1 MNVNSDLLNLNS
13 KSPAFSI
20 TIEGKDVTT
29 VMDTRLMSLTL
40 TDNRGFEADQLDL
53 ELDDADGLI
62 ALPRR
67 GAVIQLALGWKG
79 QPLFPKGAFTVD
91 EIEHS
96 GAPDRLTIRARSAD
110 FRETLNTRR
119 EKSWHQTT
127 VGEVVKE
134 IAARHNLKVALGKD
148 LTDKALDHMDQT
160 NESDANFLMK
170 LARQYGAI
178 ASVKDGNLL
187 FIRQGQ
193 GRTASGKPLPV
204 ITITRKAGDG
214 HRFTLADRGAY
225 IGVIASWL
233 HTREPRKKETT
244 SVKRRRKKTTTP
256 KEPEAKQG
264 DYLVGTDENVLVLNR
279 TYANRSNAER
289 AAKMQWERLQRGV
302 ASFSL
307 QLAEGRAELYTE
319 MPVKVTGF
327 KQPIDD
333 AEWTITTLTHS
344 VSPDNGFTT
353 SMELEVKID
362 GLEIE

>member
-1 MNVNSDLLNLNS
+1 MNFSSELLNKGN
-13 KSPAFSI
+13 KTPAFSI
-20 TIEGKDVTT
+20 SIEGRDITT
-29 VMDTRLMSLTL
+29 VLDNRLMSLTL

-53 ELDDADGLI
+53 ELDDADGKI
-62 ALPRR
+62 VLPRR
-67 GAVIQLALGWKG
+67 GAVITLALGWKG

-91 EIEHS
+91 EIEHT

-119 EKSWHQTT
+119 HK
-127 VGEVVKE
+127 
-134 IAARHNLKVALGKD
+134 LKMALGKD
-148 LTDKALDHMDQT
+148 LSDKPVDHIDQT
-160 NESDANFLMK
+160 NESDGSFLMR

-178 ASVKDGNLL
+178 ASVKNGNLL

-193 GRTASGKPLPV
+193 GKSATGKPLPV
-204 ITITRKAGDG
+204 ITITRKDGDS

-225 IGVIASWL
+225 TGVIASWL
-233 HTREPRKKETT
+233 HTREPAKKESTT
-244 SVKRRRKKTTTP
+244 VKRKRRTKKQK

-307 QLAEGRAELYTE
+307 QLAEGRADLYTE
-319 MPVKVTGF
+319 MPVKVSGF

-333 AEWTITTLTHS
+333 AEWTITTLTHT

-353 SMELEVKID
+353 SLELEVKID
-362 GLEIE
+362 DFEME